1 MSEGITMTT
10 ETTAVEIKNTERL
23 FARGFTVLGGIF
35 WVVSAFAGPYIY
47 GGKSVVGAFGIALYP
62 LLFTAG
68 ILIIG
73 WFYERLV
80 SLILALGAIGT
91 VAWGVIMGWEASVWA
106 IMLIFF
112 VAPTVVSAL
121 LFFLAG
127 SKTDAGTRMTA
138 GTHALS

>member
-1 MSEGITMTT
+1 MTNEITP
-10 ETTAVEIKNTERL
+10 AARQNTERL

-35 WVVSAFAGPYIY
+35 WIVSAFAGPYVY
-47 GGKSVVGAFGIALYP
+47 GGKSIVGAFGIALYP

-68 ILIIG
+68 VLVIG

-80 SLILALGAIGT
+80 ALILALGAIGT
-91 VAWGVIMGWEASVWA
+91 VAWGVIMGWESTVWA

-112 VAPTVVSAL
+112 VAPTVISAL

-127 SKTDAGTRMTA
+127 SRSESGPKSVSGTQTV
-138 GTHALS
+138 S

>member
-1 MSEGITMTT
+1 MTNETSISERT
-10 ETTAVEIKNTERL
+10 NTERL

-35 WVVSAFAGPYIY
+35 WIVSAFAGPYLY
-47 GGKSVVGAFGIALYP
+47 GGKSVAGAFGIALYP

-80 SLILALGAIGT
+80 ALILTLGAIGT
-91 VAWGVIMGWEASVWA
+91 VAWGVIMGWESSVWA

-112 VAPTVVSAL
+112 VAPTIVSAL

-127 SKTDAGTRMTA
+127 SKAESATKLASSEHVLG
-138 GTHALS
+138 

>member
-1 MSEGITMTT
+1 MAT

-62 LLFTAG
+62 LLFTAA

-91 VAWGVIMGWEASVWA
+91 IAWGVIMGWESSVWA

-127 SKTDAGTRMTA
+127 SKSESTA
-138 GTHALS
+138 KATTGSHALS